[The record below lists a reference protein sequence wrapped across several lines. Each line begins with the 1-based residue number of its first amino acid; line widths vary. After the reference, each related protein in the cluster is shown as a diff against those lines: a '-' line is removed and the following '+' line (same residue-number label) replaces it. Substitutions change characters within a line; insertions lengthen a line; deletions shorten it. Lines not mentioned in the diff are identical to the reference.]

1 MLVGRPNHLV
11 QVWEISEKW
20 EGSRLQG
27 FVSKFEHGQQIK
39 VMRRPEDEPEV
50 EIIDQ
55 QNMRHAQGK
64 AEIGLK
70 YTITLPKGK

>member
-1 MLVGRPNHLV
+1 MLVGRAGGV
-11 QVWEISEKW
+11 IQVWEIGAKW

-27 FVSKFEHGQQIK
+27 WISRIAHSFKFET
-39 VMRRPEDEPEV
+39 MRRPEDEPEV